1 MEKQS
6 TMPLRKVNNATIK
19 YVNGNNA
26 DEISKNELKRAMI
39 QMVKEIKEDMYK
51 HLNEYEVNTS
61 K

>member
-1 MEKQS
+1 M
-6 TMPLRKVNNATIK
+6 TPPNVNNSTIK
-19 YVNGNNA
+19 DLNDSEA
-26 DEISKNELKRAMI
+26 AKTSKNELKRAMI